1 MKNPSDTVTPA
12 SPFLSKELLVVLR
25 WLVPAMVGAGYVVG
39 LALGLGPAEALGLR
53 LALLLPVLALGGVLL
68 PWAALRF
75 TTATHLPAQAQGEE
89 LVRRLMELPWRLAAT
104 GVALPGAVMGAGYA
118 LALALVFERSM
129 LLVGSG
135 LLAGLA
141 MGVALVVPVA
151 LQLERQLMPRLLEEQ
166 VRLGR
171 RPEGSGLYWQRR
183 SGALPYVLGAA
194 LVLALPLPALVAGA
208 QTSRVHE
215 AQLRALRD
223 NAALSAEQVALV
235 TAQLEGFRG
244 ELMLGQGAALALLSV
259 LSLLLVG
266 LGARLLAE
274 RQARALDALQASL
287 ATMKTAAPEAPR
299 WSSSDELGSVS
310 MGLSEV
316 ARRIREFPTAL
327 ETVTSL
333 LTGASSTLGEA
344 GDAHRQSMLRQDSAL
359 QEAQVTTQE
368 VKQTSA
374 LASRRV
380 ETVLKVVARAEALGA
395 AGESALEQ
403 TLTGLKAIRE
413 FTEGI
418 RSRVVHVQKCALQ
431 ISDIAFAV
439 KELASQS
446 NVLSI
451 NAAIEANRLGEQ
463 GLGAAVV
470 AQELRSLTD
479 QSIRETVRIRR
490 VLHEVGSAILE
501 LVSMS
506 EDGAQQ
512 VESGLGMVKSSA
524 DSLREMSAIIRENA
538 SAARMI
544 AMAVNQ
550 QDTGIS
556 HVFTAIS
563 QLGHGMNDAMQRM
576 ETTLDATRSLE
587 GISGQ
592 LQEIAR
598 RYQASEAASGQSS
611 GPASS

>member
-1 MKNPSDTVTPA
+1 MTNPSESPNPA
-12 SPFLSKELLVVLR
+12 APPLTEGLSTVLR
-25 WLVPAMVGAGYVVG
+25 WLLPAMVGGGYVVG
-39 LALGLGPAEALGLR
+39 LALGLGPLEALGMR
-53 LALLLPVLALGGVLL
+53 LLLLLPVLAVGGVLL
-68 PWAALRF
+68 PWVGFNFVVRRQAVV
-75 TTATHLPAQAQGEE
+75 PAQAQSEAP
-89 LVRRLMELPWRLAAT
+89 LLRLLELPWRLAAAS
-104 GVALPGAVMGAGYA
+104 VVLPAVVMSAAYA
-118 LALALVFERSM
+118 LTLGLVFGRGV
-129 LLVGSG
+129 LLAGSG
-135 LLAGLA
+135 LLVGLA
-141 MGVALVVPVA
+141 LGGALAVPVA
-151 LQLERQLMPRLLEEQ
+151 LRFEQQLMPRLVAEQ
-166 VRLGR
+166 QRLGR
-171 RPEGSGLYWQRR
+171 RPEGQGPLWLRR
-183 SGALPYVLGAA
+183 SWYLTGVLGMS
-194 LVLALPLPALVAGA
+194 LTLALPLAALVAGA
-208 QTSRVHE
+208 QASRLHE
-215 AQLRALRD
+215 AQVQALQGSGTLT
-223 NAALSAEQVALV
+223 AAQVALV

-244 ELMLGQGAALALLSV
+244 SLVMGQGAALGLWAVFTALLAG
-259 LSLLLVG
+259 VG
-266 LGARLLAE
+266 VWTVAQ
-274 RQARALDALQASL
+274 RQARATEALVASL
-287 ATMKTAAPEAPR
+287 GTLKGSVPESPR
-299 WSSSDELGSVS
+299 WSSPDELGT
-310 MGLSEV
+310 LSQAIFEV
-316 ARRIREFPTAL
+316 EQHVREFPSAL
-327 ETVTSL
+327 QAVTDL
-333 LTGASSTLGEA
+333 LTGASSSLGEA
-344 GDAHRQSMLRQDSAL
+344 GDAHRQSMIRQDSAL

-380 ETVLKVVARAEALGA
+380 DAVLKVVARAEALGTT
-395 AGESALEQ
+395 GEAALEQ

-512 VESGLGMVKSSA
+512 VETGLGMVKSSA

-563 QLGHGMNDAMQRM
+563 QLGRGMNDAMQRM

-587 GISGQ
+587 SISTE
-592 LQEIAR
+592 LQTIAR
-598 RYQASEAASGQSS
+598 RYQVSG
-611 GPASS
+611 